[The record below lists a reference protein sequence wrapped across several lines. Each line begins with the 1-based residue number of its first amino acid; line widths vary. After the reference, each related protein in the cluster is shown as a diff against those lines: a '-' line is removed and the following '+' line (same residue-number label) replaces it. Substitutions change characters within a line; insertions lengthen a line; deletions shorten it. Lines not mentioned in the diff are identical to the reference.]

1 MKNAAVLFICISLA
15 ACRFLDEKQEN
26 PVPDFTTIEQETDPY
41 SNFTICYQDLR
52 NYEYVEKG
60 LIGNIGKQPYYFE
73 TWFFPNIRN
82 MALKFLFIRTDT
94 SYIEYYDFFFFV
106 IPLNENFE
114 RDFALCYKRKGGRFV
129 RDSTLTID
137 KIPGMLQP
145 LVLYMNGWQNLRHMN
160 RGEEDDPKLYIKNN
174 ILYLEYFTYDAE
186 ENKTAVKKE
195 YPFGGEKF
203 IVTAEPDPIPEGK
216 EDTLK

>member
-1 MKNAAVLFICISLA
+1 MKYTAILFICIGLA
-15 ACRFLDEKQEN
+15 ACRFPDKKQGDL
-26 PVPDFTTIEQETDPY
+26 VSDFIPADQGTDQY
-41 SNFTICYQDLR
+41 SNFTLCYQDLR
-52 NYEYVEKG
+52 HYDYVEKG
-60 LIGNIGKQPYYFE
+60 LVGSIGKQKYYFE

-82 MALKFLFIRTDT
+82 MALKFVFIRTDT
-94 SYIEYYDFFFFV
+94 TFIEDHDFCLQE

-114 RDFALCYKRKGGRFV
+114 KDFALCYTRKGSRFV
-129 RDSTLTID
+129 RDSTLTLD

-160 RGEEDDPKLYIKNN
+160 RGEEDDPKLYIKSNN
-174 ILYLEYFTYDAE
+174 LYLEYFNYDAE
-186 ENKTAVKKE
+186 DNKTAVKKV
-195 YPFGGEKF
+195 YPFDGKKF